1 MNQKKP
7 ERAKGLL
14 SRLASKVTRNLVKQL
29 TDEDGDFYESLKK
42 TVRNR
47 DLDSDSSFE
56 RMFHVGPQEDE
67 LDADREEY

>member
-1 MNQKKP
+1 MT
-7 ERAKGLL
+7 E
-14 SRLASKVTRNLVKQL
+14 
-29 TDEDGDFYESLKK
+29 EDGDFYESLKK

-56 RMFHVGPQEDE
+56 RMWHVGPQEDE